1 MSTNK
6 FTGKLINYFVLR
18 KIAFKKKKK
27 QLGSLLVSYNQ
38 KYDLVHLPIMGF
50 HLHLFHFIVD
60 LHFNQVSSYIV
71 DAAARADLKMSALE
85 FEKW

>member
-6 FTGKLINYFVLR
+6 TGKLINYFVLR

-71 DAAARADLKMSALE
+71 DAVARADLKISALE